1 MSYPFFE
8 FFEVAA
14 SYSSKAVAHQFGAVC
29 RAIWRNTFYPVF
41 GDLCV
46 KCWGGGLVLNG
57 AYFFGTPPLA
67 RPVPLGAV
75 PSRGASDRVRGGS
88 GQRVPVW
95 VLPVVADR
103 VQRDNGSRVSVTGRT
118 NV

>member
-14 SYSSKAVAHQFGAVC
+14 SYSSKAVAHQFGAVY

-46 KCWGGGLVLNG
+46 KCWGGGECEKVGNFIDRP
-57 AYFFGTPPLA
+57 YPL
-67 RPVPLGAV
+67 PVPSLWV
-75 PSRGASDRVRGGS
+75 PCRSRGASDRVRGGS

-95 VLPVVADR
+95 VLPVGADR
-103 VQRDNGSRVSVTGRT
+103 VQRGTMQPRFCRW
-118 NV
+118 